1 METKISVMI
10 TDPSDQ
16 FRDTLRTQLDAESDL
31 EIVAEAK
38 DGTRRCLSWPS
49 GGRTSC

>member
-31 EIVAEAK
+31 EIVAPPP
-38 DGTRRCLSWPS
+38 GSPS
-49 GGRTSC
+49 CGKAPVF